1 MLRCMVVKN
10 TGKVSKDGDFNEIII
25 CYDVNRWII
34 FIFYRIDTF
43 KGFAVNINFS
53 FFVEGGE

>member
-1 MLRCMVVKN
+1 MQACMVAKN

-34 FIFYRIDTF
+34 LIFYRIDTF
-43 KGFAVNINFS
+43 KRFTVNINFS
-53 FFVEGGE
+53 